1 MFDDDYV
8 ITANCNAHVVEEKN
22 HQQLGCHQPKFDKNQ
37 THNRTNRLTQNTPS
51 KQTTTQTMSGR
62 KPAGAQASKLGKK
75 VPPRPTTHLAPTNQI
90 GSASNPLANSNSFS
104 SSLHNKAVTGPS
116 NLQRDQAGRIVEF
129 FVRIMHRSD
138 LLIRARAVSNL
149 WTNLKEG
156 EFRAPDFRKLGSREG
171 SGYP

>member
-1 MFDDDYV
+1 
-8 ITANCNAHVVEEKN
+8 
-22 HQQLGCHQPKFDKNQ
+22 
-37 THNRTNRLTQNTPS
+37 
-51 KQTTTQTMSGR
+51 MSGR
-62 KPAGAQASKLGKK
+62 KPAGAQSSKLGKK

-90 GSASNPLANSNSFS
+90 GSASNPLANSHSFS

-149 WTNLKEG
+149 WTNLKKG
-156 EFRAPDFRKLGSREG
+156 EFRAPDFRKLGGREG

>member
-1 MFDDDYV
+1 MFEDDYV

-22 HQQLGCHQPKFDKNQ
+22 HQQLGCHQPKFDHQK
-37 THNRTNRLTQNTPS
+37 TRVRHNRTNITPS

-62 KPAGAQASKLGKK
+62 KPAGAQSSKLGKK

-129 FVRIMHRSD
+129 FVSI
-138 LLIRARAVSNL
+138 
-149 WTNLKEG
+149 
-156 EFRAPDFRKLGSREG
+156 
-171 SGYP
+171 